1 MKSKQDERTMDAI
14 KESEQGSDTDVIRL
28 ALKEAKEL
36 VRSLEGTATTRMLV
50 KAGGLQIEIQRE
62 AGAVVAIPEAPTPGA
77 ARSGPTP
84 GLAAGVVPIVSP
96 LVGVFYRAA
105 SPGGK
110 PLVQVGDTVERGQK
124 VAIVDAMKLMNDGI
138 SDCRGVV
145 VELLL
150 EDARPVSYEQRLMLV
165 DTSGGDSKS

>member
-1 MKSKQDERTMDAI
+1 MMDAT
-14 KESEQGSDTDVIRL
+14 KESAQGSDSDVMRL
-28 ALKEAKEL
+28 ALREAKEL

-62 AGAVVAIPEAPTPGA
+62 AGAVVAIPAAPAASA
-77 ARSGPTP
+77 ARSGATP
-84 GLAAGVVPIVSP
+84 SIAEGVVSIVSP

-124 VAIVDAMKLMNDGI
+124 VAIVEAMKLMNDVI

-145 VELLL
+145 VEILV
-150 EDARPVSYEQRLMLV
+150 EDATPVVYEQRLMLV
-165 DTSGGDSKS
+165 DTSGGGLKG

>member
-1 MKSKQDERTMDAI
+1 MEAI
-14 KESEQGSDTDVIRL
+14 RSEQDSAADVIRL
-28 ALKEAKEL
+28 ALREAKDL
-36 VRSLEGTATTRMLV
+36 ARSLEGTSTTRMRV
-50 KAGGLQIEIQRE
+50 QAGGLDIEIQRE
-62 AGAVVAIPEAPTPGA
+62 AGAVVAIPEAPTTGA
-77 ARSGPTP
+77 AKSVAAP

-124 VAIVDAMKLMNDGI
+124 VAIVEAMKLMNEVI

-145 VELLL
+145 REILV
-150 EDARPVSYEQRLMLV
+150 EDATPVSYEQRLMLV
-165 DTSGGDSKS
+165 DTSGGGSKS